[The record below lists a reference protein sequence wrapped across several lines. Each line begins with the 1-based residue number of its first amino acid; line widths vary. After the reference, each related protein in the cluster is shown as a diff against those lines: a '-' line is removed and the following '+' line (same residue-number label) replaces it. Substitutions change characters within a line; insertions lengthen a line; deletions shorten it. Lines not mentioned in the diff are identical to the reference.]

1 MTYTELV
8 KHIARTKGI
17 KQDDVK
23 AVLEGLN
30 EAVIEASGNKEGK
43 VSIAH
48 FGNFVIK
55 KRDARPG
62 RNPRTGEAVTIA
74 ARKVVTFTPSKVLKE
89 AIN

>member
-1 MTYTELV
+1 MTYTELI
-8 KHIARTKGI
+8 KNISNNTGI

-23 AVLEGLN
+23 SVLGGLN
-30 EAVIEASGNKEGK
+30 SAVIEASTNKEGK
-43 VSIAH
+43 VAIAH

-62 RNPRTGEAVTIA
+62 RNPQTGEAVTIS